1 MLDGGVAIGGGVA
14 LGAGLAGWYWLAR
27 RRLHGLSLERL
38 AEPFVADDADEVF
51 EETPAGLKPQYAW
64 AAPTLSVFVGFA
76 LYVFA
81 GMNGALAASITL
93 ALVVLSTLVLGNLAQ
108 RRAARLEEQL
118 TESIDLIV
126 ASLHAGAGSLDA
138 LDTAAREVREP
149 LRSHLRDLVGAIRLG
164 EAPQVALE
172 NLALRVPLESF
183 RLFTFALA
191 VHEETGGSLAPTLA
205 TVGRSIRDRI
215 DIKRRIRAE
224 TTQAQA
230 SVFGI
235 LFITYG
241 IAFVSWRTDPV
252 RIESFLSDETG
263 TRIFAAAVMMQAVGI
278 FWMSRLT
285 KIRH

>member
-1 MLDGGVAIGGGVA
+1 MEMPEAVVGGSAL
-14 LGAGLAGWYWLAR
+14 LGAGLAAWYWMAR
-27 RRLHGLSLERL
+27 RRLHSLSLDRL
-38 AEPFVADDADEVF
+38 AEPFVADEDEVF
-51 EETPAGLKPQYAW
+51 EETPEGLTTSYAWVPPVLALLAGFSLYAFAGL
-64 AAPTLSVFVGFA
+64 
-76 LYVFA
+76 
-81 GMNGALAASITL
+81 ALALSISVTL
-93 ALVVLSTLVLGNLAQ
+93 ALVVGSTLFVSNLVQ

-126 ASLHAGAGSLDA
+126 ASLRAGAGSLDA
-138 LDTAAREVREP
+138 LDNAAREVREP
-149 LRSHLRDLVGAIRLG
+149 LRAHLRELVGSIRLG
-164 EAPQVALE
+164 ESPKAALE
-172 NLALRVPLESF
+172 TLAQRVPLESF
-183 RLFTFALA
+183 ELFTFALA

-235 LFITYG
+235 LFITYAIG
-241 IAFVSWRTDPV
+241 FVTWRADPGRV
-252 RIESFLSDETG
+252 EGFLGSDVGARIL
-263 TRIFAAAVMMQAVGI
+263 AAAVALQAVGI